1 MALAFS
7 SRKKRSTRRQRGG
20 NDGRVGTDNTTGQYL
35 PGQAGSL
42 SGILPTTT
50 WGSWSNY
57 PGALAWSATTQAPP
71 PLANGGL
78 YTGPQSTGTWA
89 SQPFPATQYG
99 EMVEAAKTAG
109 NPDVFFQ
116 QRPND
121 NTGAS
126 FSPYV
131 SVPLSNQHYSA
142 EQPAQFGGK
151 RNRRR
156 SRRSNRSHRRNKK
169 LSRRHK

>member
-1 MALAFS
+1 
-7 SRKKRSTRRQRGG
+7 
-20 NDGRVGTDNTTGQYL
+20 
-35 PGQAGSL
+35 
-42 SGILPTTT
+42 
-50 WGSWSNY
+50 
-57 PGALAWSATTQAPP
+57 
-71 PLANGGL
+71 
-78 YTGPQSTGTWA
+78 
-89 SQPFPATQYG
+89 
-99 EMVEAAKTAG
+99 MVEAAKTAG

-151 RNRRR
+151 RNRRNNR
-156 SRRSNRSHRRNKK
+156 KSRRSHRRNKK